1 MRRLP
6 RPSPAVRRT
15 RLNSH
20 PSLRE
25 QPMDG
30 DQSANRPAR
39 TLDSEPAVRSDTDSS
54 GITAPRPKTLRWLVI
69 VTLLLVVLLG
79 GLYGFNRFRSQAIA
93 NFFAHNKPPPA
104 QISAAEVEVRTLPRS
119 APGIGSLV
127 AVRQVTINPEVAG
140 RVTKIFFEP
149 GTTVKAG
156 DPLVQLNDAPDRGD
170 LANFQAQAQLAQ
182 ISLQRSQSLRK
193 SNFASQETV
202 DQNKTQL
209 DQMNA

>member
-1 MRRLP
+1 MQQSP
-6 RPSPAVRRT
+6 RHLPAVQRT
-15 RLNSH
+15 RSNSH
-20 PSLRE
+20 PPLRE

-30 DQSANRPAR
+30 DQIATGSAQDLTGDQASREGS
-39 TLDSEPAVRSDTDSS
+39 DSRGTST
-54 GITAPRPKTLRWLVI
+54 PRPKTIRWLII
-69 VTLLLVVLLG
+69 VALLVAVLLG
-79 GLYGFNRFRSQAIA
+79 GLYEFNRFRSQAIA

-104 QISAAEVEVRTLPRS
+104 QVSAAEVEVRTLPRS